1 MSKRKIILLL
11 ISSGLFFLFIFF
23 SYFTAKE
30 VFTQFDFDTTVKIQD
45 RLSRRVDLPFSY
57 LSVIGSLEV
66 TGVFMFLLLL
76 FVLIKRYWLTVLF
89 LFLLPFALLL
99 EVYGKVF
106 VYHPGPPILLHRGL
120 IKFDFLPTHYVPHEY
135 SYPSGHML
143 RISFILSFFIV
154 YALLKLPF
162 RLSSFA
168 VVPLIGFYIAMG
180 VSRVYLGEHWASDVI
195 GGYLLGSLWLIA
207 IIKFYPPYIITNM
220 TIPKV

>member
-89 LFLLPFALLL
+89 LFLLAFALLL

-168 VVPLIGFYIAMG
+168 VVPLIGFYISMF
-180 VSRVYLGEHWASDVI
+180 VSI
-195 GGYLLGSLWLIA
+195 FYLL
-207 IIKFYPPYIITNM
+207 
-220 TIPKV
+220 